1 MKNKSTMKWAA
12 LAAVIMLA
20 LFCTTVFAENEEK
33 FAGGSE
39 KTITSI
45 GAASMDTVYGG
56 SLNGAVQSTRLT
68 VDNAIPISNV
78 FGGGKASLGDNPDNA
93 QPSTASVSGDTQLFF
108 AYGYKGGSY
117 SWCEVYGGGYAAAK
131 GVHTVVGN
139 TNIAMQNPYAAAGLI
154 YGGGHS
160 YGFVDM
166 YAEST
171 VRGNTSILLTQG
183 NVKGGPH
190 FAIAGGG
197 RADNYGHANVEGNT
211 RIEIS
216 GNVTVGNQNEPRNI
230 FGGGIAED
238 HCTASVGGST
248 GITIAGGT
256 LENINA
262 VYGGGRV
269 GFNGNGSH
277 ADISGDTVIT
287 IQGTAGLKAIGT
299 VSSLI
304 GGGLNMSTTERTSC
318 TVDVKGTKSLVFDN
332 TGSGS
337 VSAGIADFDVII
349 FKGTSGLTFTKALS
363 SDVKSVKAEGEFANG
378 TVILTLVKG
387 SHKPTIV
394 GTNARWE
401 NMELVAGAEKETP
414 AEPVKPVFEGDVN
427 NVISKDVES
436 VAPAVSMDITAVETK
451 LVSTDIK
458 SSDLDTDASGQV
470 VLKKSVVVTAG
481 GDYSDA
487 YMLPIFTAVKTNP
500 SADIVACS
508 FSVKSSDLLA
518 KTPQEVKLLKIKG
531 KASTL
536 SFKYSDKA
544 EDFLKDGYFTI
555 QTSGDN
561 KIADKAA
568 AFTADVYKVTMFIKD
583 NGEYDLDPTVE
594 SILDPAAIVK
604 TSTKSPDSGSS
615 GGCSAGF
622 AAIALLAIVPIVVR
636 RKRNK

>member
-1 MKNKSTMKWAA
+1 MKKKSTMKWAA
-12 LAAVIMLA
+12 LATGIILA
-20 LFCTTVFAENEEK
+20 LCCAAAFAEYADK
-33 FAGGSE
+33 FANGTESTVSGL
-39 KTITSI
+39 
-45 GAASMDTVYGG
+45 GADATDSVYGG
-56 SLNGAVQSTRLT
+56 SLNGTAASSHLT
-68 VDNAIPISNV
+68 ANSNITFV
-78 FGGGKASLGDNPDNA
+78 YGGGKASSVDSG
-93 QPSTASVSGDTQLFF
+93 STPQTSSASITGDTQLFLS
-108 AYGYKGGSY
+108 YGS
-117 SWCEVYGGGYAAAK
+117 CDIVYGGGYADAK
-131 GVHTVVGN
+131 GTHTVGGN
-139 TNIAMQNPYAAAGLI
+139 TNIAMQNPNAVPTVL
-154 YGGGHS
+154 YGGGHAS
-160 YGFVDM
+160 GNNENIET
-166 YAEST
+166 YAESR
-171 VRGNTSILLTQG
+171 VIGNTSILLTNG
-183 NVKGGPH
+183 RFDNPGHV
-190 FAIAGGG
+190 AIAGGG
-197 RADNYGHANVEGNT
+197 DANYGSANVKGNT
-211 RIEIS
+211 EIVIS
-216 GNVTVGNQNEPRNI
+216 RDVSVINTQGGGQVGI
-230 FGGGIAED
+230 FGGGVARNYG
-238 HCTASVGGST
+238 TAGVNGNT
-248 GITIAGGT
+248 NITIAGGT
-256 LENINA
+256 LDDIS
-262 VYGGGRV
+262 VYGGGLAYM
-269 GFNGNGSH
+269 GNTR
-277 ADISGDTVIT
+277 AYAYVSGDATIT
-287 IQGTAGLKAIGT
+287 IQGAVGLKAIAMT
-299 VSSLI
+299 RSLN
-304 GGGLNMSTTERTSC
+304 GGGLNAGDNTSTA
-318 TVDVKGTKSLVFDN
+318 DVKGTKSLVFDN

-531 KASTL
+531 KALTV
-536 SFKYSDKA
+536 SFKYSDKT

-583 NGEYDLDPTVE
+583 NGEYDLDPTVG